1 MGQHNAPRPLQ
12 PPGMGQHNAA
22 PAAPAGPPE
31 SAPRPSDGAPSDE
44 QNVPSGLPPRS
55 GAALT
60 RPEADALPEGLED
73 PSTAPSGL
81 PGRRPQQ

>member
-22 PAAPAGPPE
+22 PADPAGNPE
-31 SAPRPSDGAPSDE
+31 SGPRPSGGAPSDE
-44 QNVPSGLPPRS
+44 ENVPSGLPSRP
-55 GAALT
+55 GGALT
-60 RPEADALPEGLED
+60 RAESGALPEGLED

-81 PGRRPQQ
+81 PGRRSQQ